1 MADNDLF
8 YLTDPVRGKIPDIN
22 AVVDGQFIKVSP
34 TRAQFI
40 RLFGDASKYIARML
54 IDEVEER

>member
-22 AVVDGQFIKVSP
+22 TVIDGSFTKISP
-34 TRAQFI
+34 TRAQFL
-40 RLFGDASKYIARML
+40 RFYADASKYMQVILAGE
-54 IDEVEER
+54 INGK